1 MAKGGMCGEGG
12 ACVVKGGLH
21 GKGGHA
27 WDRMRYGDEINERA
41 VRILLECIL
50 VIYMLMC
57 FIHVPIIQTHLAVTQ
72 CSHNSMFL
80 WNFQN
85 FSGIPG
91 TICLR
96 MWPKI
101 TPRLMFRKFD
111 VKLNLCQQF

>member
-1 MAKGGMCGEGG
+1 M
-12 ACVVKGGLH
+12 KGGLH

-27 WDRMRYGDEINERA
+27 WQRGGHAWDRTRYGDEINERA

-57 FIHVPIIQTHLAVTQ
+57 VIHVPIIQTHLAVTQ

-80 WNFQN
+80 SNFQN

-91 TICLR
+91 TICLC